1 MQYGYYDDDDN
12 NRVYLDEEKSVEFY
26 RDIKTG
32 IIDAYNVPLPKTE
45 YEFTNGYT
53 QLSTTASVAGFYIE
67 PCGVNDR
74 WYEAAYLGDSLYD
87 FVLHDPSN
95 TWTEYE
101 TKYDAAGG
109 KYAAV
114 FVEKSDAAID
124 KTLDKLYHVKEDDS
138 FFDVNSETKETIG
151 GIVETVSIFSKVFLY
166 IGLALALFAMLM
178 LFNFISVSITYKK
191 KEIGILRAVGAR
203 GTDVFKIFYA
213 ESAIITAISLVLS
226 IIASIVLCS
235 IINNIILQKL
245 ALPLT
250 LFVFSPLC
258 AALLAGI
265 AVFTSVVSTFLPVYS
280 IAKKRPVESIRAL

>member
-1 MQYGYYDDDDN
+1 MNLQTDTRN
-12 NRVYLDEEKSVEFY
+12 SR
-26 RDIKTG
+26 R
-32 IIDAYNVPLPKTE
+32 
-45 YEFTNGYT
+45 
-53 QLSTTASVAGFYIE
+53 TASVAGFYIE
-67 PCGVNDR
+67 PCGVNDS

-203 GTDVFKIFYA
+203 GRT
-213 ESAIITAISLVLS
+213 SLRSFTRNPPSLRRSVWYFRS
-226 IIASIVLCS
+226 SRASFFDS